1 MFNNLCG
8 SQNDCY
14 EEILNKLSKQQLQYE
29 KLAESDKYKKIYIE
43 NLKSRVKQ
51 LEERSTDSVENDV
64 KYRNKKARQKANY
77 IKLVNAVRT
86 AIKKKKL

>member
-86 AIKKKKL
+86 AIKNKKL

>member
-77 IKLVNAVRT
+77 IKLVNAVHT
-86 AIKKKKL
+86 AIKNKKL